1 MKHLFIYLGISL
13 MLFASCVQKDLV
25 EVAYIN
31 EAEGST
37 FTPAEVSA
45 LGDEIAIN
53 FSTNYK
59 WQIKG
64 YTKLDFCSLSAL
76 KGESGDVSLIVK
88 VEPNATDAVRK
99 AEFSIL
105 AGAAVK
111 TVTITQTEANA
122 LDINTV
128 TFPVLATGGLVEV
141 PVSSN
146 IEYTVNIPSDITWI
160 KRLPDTKTMVNSTIM
175 LQVDPNEKWLSRSA
189 TGITVTG
196 KDIEGEDIVYTL
208 TVNQEPGNVKI
219 LSEQSFKN
227 DFPSVGSAAPFHLA
241 IYDGSLLMSDGA
253 KIHKVN
259 LGTGAYD
266 GEMTISGLTVAPQ
279 SMANDDAGNLI
290 FAADAACKTE
300 DFVVYAYDG
309 TSVNELARYRAGNL
323 YTGNLGNV
331 RVCGDIKSKAVVTAI
346 AAGVNYFVAWQI
358 ENGVASKPV
367 AKAIPGTGVGATIY
381 GVVSPVSAELNDGL
395 VFIGYSGSP
404 YSLYYNADPATAKK
418 DNWQNVFDTKTG
430 GNENYNAVSIA
441 EYKGRKY
448 CAISQDGHFTWSVTP
463 KVYLLDITDMSDVT
477 LEYEA
482 TFTKTWARV
491 GRNDVKLVANGDK
504 LMIYL
509 ANVGSDFAGCIE
521 LTKK

>member
-128 TFPVLATGGLVEV
+128 TFPVLAAGGLVEV

-146 IEYTVNIPSDITWI
+146 IEYIVNIPSDITWI

-196 KDIEGEDIVYTL
+196 KDIEGEDIVHTL
-208 TVNQEPGNVKI
+208 TVNQEPGNVNTIWEKDFGGDFSVVGRTDALRLAMYGKHI
-219 LSEQSFKN
+219 LM
-227 DFPSVGSAAPFHLA
+227 A
-241 IYDGSLLMSDGA
+241 DGA
-253 KIHKVN
+253 KIHKINPV
-259 LGTGAYD
+259 TGAYE
-266 GEMTISGLTVAPQ
+266 GEMTIPGLTVAPQ
-279 SMANDDAGNLI
+279 SMTNDDAGNLI
-290 FAADAACKTE
+290 FAADAKCASE

-309 TSVNELARYRAGNL
+309 TSVNELARYKAKNL
-323 YTGNLGNV
+323 YAGVLQNV
-331 RVCGDIKSKAVVTAI
+331 RVIGDIKKKAVVSAC
-346 AAGVNYFVAWQI
+346 ASSLNYFVAWQI

-367 AKAIPGTGVGATIY
+367 AKQFAGTTVWNPRNC
-381 GVVSPVSAELNDGL
+381 VVSPVSDELKGGL
-395 VFIGYSGSP
+395 VSIGYAGTP
-404 YSLYYNADPATAKK
+404 YCLYYNSDPATAKN
-418 DNWQNVFDTKTG
+418 DNWMNVFDTKTA
-430 GNENYNAVSIA
+430 GNENYCAVSIA

-448 CAISQDGHFTWSVTP
+448 CAIAQDGHFSWSVAP
-463 KVYLLDITDMSDVT
+463 KVYLLDITDMNAVT
-477 LEYEA
+477 LEYEGKFTG
-482 TFTKTWARV
+482 TFGKV
-491 GRNDVKLVANGDK
+491 GVNDVKLVVMEDK
-504 LMIYL
+504 LYIGLVNAGWNY
-509 ANVGSDFAGCIE
+509 AGCIE